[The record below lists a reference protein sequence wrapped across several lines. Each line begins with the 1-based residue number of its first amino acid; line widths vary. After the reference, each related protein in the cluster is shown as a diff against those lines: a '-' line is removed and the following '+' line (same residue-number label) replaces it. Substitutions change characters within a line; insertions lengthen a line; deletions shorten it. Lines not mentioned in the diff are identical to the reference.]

1 MTNQQTILT
10 LARVLKNSDQ
20 AINAKKYRTAITLPI
35 EVADLLK
42 SVSEKTGK
50 SINSIVIDN
59 CLIYLKDFKQEY
71 PFSFEEKEG
80 GHNG

>member
-1 MTNQQTILT
+1 MC
-10 LARVLKNSDQ
+10 RKENSDQ

-50 SINSIVIDN
+50 SINSIVIDS

-71 PFSFEEKEG
+71 PFLFEEKEG